1 MIISHIS
8 NLVKYTGKLS
18 LVLCDDLVMWDR
30 GVEGVQEGGDICMLM
45 TDSHCCMAENSTT
58 L

>member
-30 GVEGVQEGGDICMLM
+30 GVEGRFKREGIYVCL
-45 TDSHCCMAENSTT
+45 
-58 L
+58 